1 MATKILRFSATW
13 CQPCKILAKN
23 LEAAQIE
30 IPVEYID
37 IDSNVSLPDEY
48 GVRGVPT
55 LVMVKDGKEVSRLI
69 GVKTVD
75 ELKAWA
81 SQ

>member
-1 MATKILRFSATW
+1 MTTKILRFSATW

>member
-1 MATKILRFSATW
+1 MTTKILRFSATW

-30 IPVEYID
+30 VPVEYID
-37 IDSNVSLPDEY
+37 IDANATLPDEY
-48 GVRGVPT
+48 NVRGVPT
-55 LVMVKDGKEVSRLI
+55 LVLLKDGKEVSRLV

-81 SQ
+81 AQ